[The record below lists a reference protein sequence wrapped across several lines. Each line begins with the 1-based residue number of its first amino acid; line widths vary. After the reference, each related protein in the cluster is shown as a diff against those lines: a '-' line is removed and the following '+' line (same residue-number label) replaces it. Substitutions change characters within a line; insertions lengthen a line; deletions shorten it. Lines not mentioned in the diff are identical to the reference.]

1 MSIFTDQIG
10 REISLSNS
18 PRRIISLVPS
28 ITELLF
34 DLGLENEVAGITKFC
49 IQPDIWFRTKTRVG
63 GTKNVHMDLVASLHP
78 DLIIANKEE
87 NVKEQIE
94 QLEKFAP
101 VWVSDVSDLEDALEM
116 IHQIG
121 EITAKSILAKQIVE
135 RIEANFRM
143 LATSLNMNS
152 PRVCY
157 LIWQDPYMTV
167 GGDTFIHDMLH
178 RCGFENVFAHSVRYP
193 AVSVEQITGAGC
205 DAIFLSSEPY
215 PFKQQHAEKLE
226 KIFTECCVR
235 LVDGAMFSWYGSRLI
250 LAADYFHSLVN
261 ELT

>member
-94 QLEKFAP
+94 QLEKLAP

-121 EITAKSILAKQIVE
+121 EITAKSIQAKEITE
-135 RIEANFRM
+135 RIEVNFRL
-143 LATSLNMNS
+143 LASSLNMNRT
-152 PRVCY
+152 RVCY

-193 AVSVEQITGAGC
+193 AVSVEQITDAGC

-226 KIFTECCVR
+226 KIFTP
-235 LVDGAMFSWYGSRLI
+235 GAS
-250 LAADYFHSLVN
+250 
-261 ELT
+261 T